1 MGVLSY
7 SNMKLLCES
16 HPPISRRPWGAA
28 VPTASAQGGWRL
40 VNSVLGQGVH
50 GCGGWVMLPSGPSAP
65 ATGSL

>member
-28 VPTASAQGGWRL
+28 VPTASALGGCGL
-40 VNSVLGQGVH
+40 VNRVLGQGVH
-50 GCGGWVMLPSGPSAP
+50 G
-65 ATGSL
+65 